1 MGIRL
6 SRVQGIIDEAG
17 DPIDHFDTVVFK
29 RSWYVPRESTKAER
43 GVFSDGQQRNGRNNQ
58 NSI

>member
-17 DPIDHFDTVVFK
+17 DPLDRLIPQIILI
-29 RSWYVPRESTKAER
+29 RSYLNVLGMFQGKALNPKEEY
-43 GVFSDGQQRNGRNNQ
+43 F
-58 NSI
+58 

>member
-17 DPIDHFDTVVFK
+17 DPMDRLIPWIILI
-29 RSWYVPRESTKAER
+29 RSCLNIFGMFHGKVLNPKEEY
-43 GVFSDGQQRNGRNNQ
+43 F
-58 NSI
+58 